1 MTPPRIAGT
10 ARTGSANKVAT
21 LISEAAV
28 SPVPIR
34 AASMPAPTSIRYCV
48 AAPIGLP
55 PGTILLT
62 EFPTTCEAP
71 IAK

>member
-1 MTPPRIAGT
+1 
-10 ARTGSANKVAT
+10 
-21 LISEAAV
+21 
-28 SPVPIR
+28 
-34 AASMPAPTSIRYCV
+34 MPAPTSIRYCV

-71 IAK
+71 IAKYRREPRHSPINSQMQP